1 MSGTHQD
8 MPDMTLPFDLRFRLH
23 LGRAWPAYT
32 VAGVASMPAAI
43 EAGLT
48 YAGLAGYTAAV
59 LALQH
64 APKDLARRVI
74 PAGPARGIALVVVA
88 NILLRSSW

>member
-1 MSGTHQD
+1 MNGTHHD

-23 LGRAWPAYT
+23 LERTWPAYT
-32 VAGVASMPAAI
+32 TAGVASMPAAI

-64 APKDLARRVI
+64 APKGLAGRVI
-74 PAGPARGIALVVVA
+74 PAGPARGIALVMLA
-88 NILLRSSW
+88 NIILRSVW